1 LEISSPVNFKTW
13 RIAKVLAILQLLKAL
28 ELHGAYT
35 IQWARLTSDQAMSPA
50 DWAVAFAS
58 FLFLLLPIV
67 AVLGLFRNNQWGFYP
82 LIVFPIV
89 AAVFGTIPIP
99 FVAHFYSSDVVFM
112 SKVIIVVDLVFVGIG
127 VLLFRNARAKMATK
141 Q

>member
-1 LEISSPVNFKTW
+1 MNFSTW

-35 IQWARLTSDQAMSPA
+35 IQWSRLTSDQAMSLI

-58 FLFLLLPIV
+58 FLFLVLPIA
-67 AVLGLFRNNQWGFYP
+67 AVYGLFRNNQWGFYP
-82 LIVFPIV
+82 LIVFPLV
-89 AAVFGTIPIP
+89 ATIFGAIPIP
-99 FVAHFYSSDVVFM
+99 FVAHLYSSDVGFM
-112 SKVIIVVDLVFVGIG
+112 STMIIAVNLVFVGIA
-127 VLLFRNARAKMATK
+127 VLLLRDARAKMAAE